1 MSGADSSVQVKRF
14 GFVLIN
20 DFTLMSLSAAMSPL
34 RMANRLSGRSFY
46 RWQTISE
53 NGQAVQCSDSLGSI
67 VDLSFQDALSQ
78 PYDVIFVCGGVNVEK
93 NTSPNL
99 IKWLRQ
105 MHQRGIAL
113 GSLCT
118 GSFALAKAGLLDG
131 HKCSVHWENVGQ
143 LREMFPHVHVSD
155 RVFTLDRGRY
165 TCTGGTAPLD
175 MMLRFITAS
184 HGEKLGADIAEQF
197 IADRIRRENDKQRIP
212 LRHLLGNQS
221 EKLIA
226 TVELMEAN
234 IREPIPQKDLAEFV
248 GLSERQLQRLFRKH
262 LLCPPSRYYLQL
274 RLARARELLQQ
285 TSHSILEVSSVCG
298 FISPSHFSKSYKEH
312 YGYSPSQERQRSVAR
327 GSVEQAQALQQ

>member
-1 MSGADSSVQVKRF
+1 MSAADSAVVTKRF
-14 GFVLIN
+14 GFVLLN
-20 DFTLMSLSAAMSPL
+20 DFTLMSFASAMSPL
-34 RMANRLSGRSFY
+34 RTANRLSGQPLY
-46 RWQTISE
+46 HWQIISE
-53 NGQAVQCSDSLGSI
+53 DGQAVSCSDGVGSI
-67 VDLSFQDALSQ
+67 VDVSFQEASTKQ
-78 PYDVIFVCGGVNVEK
+78 YDVIFVCGGMHVEK
-93 NTSPNL
+93 NTSPTL

-105 MHQRGIAL
+105 IHQRGIAL

-131 HKCSVHWENVGQ
+131 HKCSIHWENVGQ
-143 LREMFPHVHVSD
+143 LQEMFPHVHVSD

-184 HGEKLGADIAEQF
+184 HGDKLGADIAEQL

-234 IREPIPQKDLAEFV
+234 IREPIAQKDLAEFV

-312 YGYSPSQERQRSVAR
+312 YGYSPSQERQRKVV
-327 GSVEQAQALQQ
+327 GQVENA